1 MVKALKNYIVE
12 TKQKSGSS
20 NKLCYCK
27 ACFIKLGENSNEL
40 KTIVDKTERSNSTS
54 SQSSNYGPLDNFV
67 ARPLSKADNEV
78 FHKLILKATISC
90 GFPLSWV
97 NNQETT
103 ELFKF
108 LNPHIKLPDR
118 KTLSTKLLNDAVKEY
133 DNVML
138 EKLRLDQ
145 IGVTLMFDGWTNVR
159 QQELMGCVLLMSDG
173 EPCVWQAMD
182 ISSERD
188 TMFEVMTK
196 TEELISKLIDMKIT
210 LLSIVTDS
218 APSYNASRQFKNTSG
233 NALKVSAYFK
243 DARHKYFIGQLR
255 DIQKELYS
263 KYIQL
268 ALPCNTRWNSQHN
281 CFKSLIATKNAL
293 RSLAIKFDPSSS
305 TNTLKISHEIDKARL
320 YEVLHCYAYLYQFW
334 KSYSDELLASRI
346 LSRLE
351 NRWSLWEQPLLIL
364 SWLLHPFENNIHKYW
379 CWVQD
384 AYPEI
389 GIVAAHIFGI
399 CINAASVERLW
410 SSMGFFHSK
419 NRNRLEFTRVLE
431 MAKLKAGITYNRL
444 LQQELSLSNKEIN
457 LEEQNSIE
465 REMILEA
472 ESSNVN
478 TNLNE
483 ESYLGGQ
490 NDEQDNNSLE
500 ADVIA
505 QFNNNLGEW
514 IEILQ
519 EEENESLN
527 ELINIEDDEFY
538 NLDVQSIDHPATSSD
553 GKWKLEVILKNDIH
567 CPF

>member
-1 MVKALKNYIVE
+1 ML
-12 TKQKSGSS
+12 
-20 NKLCYCK
+20 
-27 ACFIKLGENSNEL
+27 
-40 KTIVDKTERSNSTS
+40 
-54 SQSSNYGPLDNFV
+54 
-67 ARPLSKADNEV
+67 PLSKADNEV

-305 TNTLKISHEIDKARL
+305 TNTLKISHEMYCIIMNESFWDELLKLDQILIPYCNILNKLQSDKARL

-389 GIVAAHIFGI
+389 GIVAARIFGI

-419 NRNRLEFTRVLE
+419 NQNRLEFTRVLE

-483 ESYLGGQ
+483 ESYLGEQ

-553 GKWKLEVILKNDIH
+553 GKWKLE
-567 CPF
+567 

>member
-1 MVKALKNYIVE
+1 VLVTNYV
-12 TKQKSGSS
+12 TA
-20 NKLCYCK
+20 KLG
-27 ACFIKLGENSNEL
+27 FIKLGENSNEL
-40 KTIVDKTERSNSTS
+40 KTIVDKTEQHFNDCQNFHVVYSQEEKLKILALGSNSTS

-173 EPCVWQAMD
+173 EPC
-182 ISSERD
+182 
-188 TMFEVMTK
+188 
-196 TEELISKLIDMKIT
+196 
-210 LLSIVTDS
+210 
-218 APSYNASRQFKNTSG
+218 FKNTSG

-243 DARHKYFIGQLR
+243 DARHKYFIGQLH

-305 TNTLKISHEIDKARL
+305 TNTLKISHEMYCIIMNESFWDELLKLDQILIPYCNILNKLQSDKARL

-389 GIVAAHIFGI
+389 GIVAAPIFGI

-431 MAKLKAGITYNRL
+431 MAKLKAGITYNQL

-483 ESYLGGQ
+483 ESYLGEQ

-500 ADVIA
+500 A

>member
-40 KTIVDKTERSNSTS
+40 KTIVDKTERIIQHFNDCQNFHVVYSQEEKLKILALGSNSTS

-305 TNTLKISHEIDKARL
+305 TNTLKISHEMYCKI
-320 YEVLHCYAYLYQFW
+320 
-334 KSYSDELLASRI
+334 I
-346 LSRLE
+346 
-351 NRWSLWEQPLLIL
+351 
-364 SWLLHPFENNIHKYW
+364 
-379 CWVQD
+379 
-384 AYPEI
+384 
-389 GIVAAHIFGI
+389 
-399 CINAASVERLW
+399 
-410 SSMGFFHSK
+410 
-419 NRNRLEFTRVLE
+419 
-431 MAKLKAGITYNRL
+431 
-444 LQQELSLSNKEIN
+444 
-457 LEEQNSIE
+457 
-465 REMILEA
+465 
-472 ESSNVN
+472 
-478 TNLNE
+478 
-483 ESYLGGQ
+483 
-490 NDEQDNNSLE
+490 
-500 ADVIA
+500 
-505 QFNNNLGEW
+505 
-514 IEILQ
+514 
-519 EEENESLN
+519 
-527 ELINIEDDEFY
+527 
-538 NLDVQSIDHPATSSD
+538 
-553 GKWKLEVILKNDIH
+553 
-567 CPF
+567 